1 MSGALDDV
9 LAERERQNDL
19 WGQQDHEPHV
29 WLAIL
34 VEEVGE
40 VGKEIADGLAG
51 SEWRPDAF
59 RAELVQATAVGLAAL
74 ESFDRGLWKS

>member
-1 MSGALDDV
+1 MSALDDV
-9 LAERERQNDL
+9 LAERKRQDDK

-34 VEEVGE
+34 AEEVGE
-40 VGKEIADGLAG
+40 VAKEIADGLVLG
-51 SEWRPDAF
+51 GNWDWKDY

-74 ESFDRGLWKS
+74 EAYDRGLWRK